1 MKTMK
6 IWNEDASDRQLS
18 EICRDLE
25 AGQIM
30 IMPTDTLYA
39 IACDALSPKAIE
51 RICRLKGINPD
62 KTNLSI
68 ICSDISM
75 AAEYARFDN
84 YAFKLLKENTPGP
97 FTFLFKAASTL
108 PKAFKGRKIVGVRIP
123 DNKLC
128 RDIAARLGHPLL
140 TTSIEYED
148 RDYAVNP
155 ELIAEAYNDR
165 VDFFLEGAE
174 GDTEQSTIV
183 DCTGNAPE
191 IVRQG
196 KGELE

>member
-6 IWNEDASDRQLS
+6 IWNSQASERQLS

-25 AGQIM
+25 AGQTM
-30 IMPTDTLYA
+30 IMPTDTLYG
-39 IACDALSPKAIE
+39 IACDALNPKAIE
-51 RICRLKGINPD
+51 KICRLKGINPE

-75 AAEYARFDN
+75 AAEYAKFDN
-84 YAFKLLKENTPGP
+84 YAFKLLRDNTPGP
-97 FTFLFKAASTL
+97 FTFLFKTASTL

-128 RDIAARLGHPLL
+128 RDIAERLGHPLL
-140 TTSIEYED
+140 TTSIEFTD
-148 RDYAVNP
+148 ADYATNP
-155 ELIAEAYNDR
+155 ELIAETYNDR
-165 VDFFLEGAE
+165 VDFFLEGE
-174 GDTEQSTIV
+174 DGDTEPSTVV
-183 DCTGNAPE
+183 DCTGSEAE
-191 IVRQG
+191 IIRQG